1 MILRLELSFT
11 EQEDSR
17 SIPALIKCFFS
28 VVETPELGLFALKS
42 VATRNTEEF
51 ICPSNALTSTL
62 VVRLMPNIV

>member
-1 MILRLELSFT
+1 M
-11 EQEDSR
+11 
-17 SIPALIKCFFS
+17 FFS
-28 VVETPELGLFALKS
+28 VVETPELGLFTLKS